1 MYGTIALPYLTRNM
15 GNFLD
20 ILSGRI
26 FNFRNAKGADINAG
40 VSDKLIVTPKALSE
54 SDAMSNASIP
64 LALPS
69 SFTSK
74 VSTFTANIFVF
85 VIPTNGYFFHN
96 RKTNIQ
102 AQLFAYA
109 IADSGSA
116 GEVCLWDAQTNTPV
130 PNTTFSFNNNAWS
143 CVNGSVI
150 EIEAGKLYTIGLR
163 KSSGIQTKQVQVK
176 AATLTLKLL
185 SA

>member
-1 MYGTIALPYLTRNM
+1 M

-20 ILSGRI
+20 ILSGKI
-26 FNFRNAKGADINAG
+26 FNFRNAKGADVNAG

-74 VSTFTANIFVF
+74 SNTFASSIFVF

-96 RKTNIQ
+96 RKTKIQ

-109 IADSGSA
+109 IADTAST
-116 GEVCLWDAQTNTPV
+116 GELCLVDGITNIAV
-130 PNTTFSFNNNAWS
+130 PNTTFSFNNTSWS
-143 CVNGSVI
+143 CVNSPLI
-150 EIEAGKLYTIGLR
+150 EVEAGKLYTIALR
-163 KSSGIQTKQVQVK
+163 KSSGITTKTVQVK

>member
-1 MYGTIALPYLTRNM
+1 MGT
-15 GNFLD
+15 FLD
-20 ILSGRI
+20 ILSGKI

-74 VSTFTANIFVF
+74 SNTFSANLFVF

-96 RKTNIQ
+96 RKAKIH
-102 AQLFAYA
+102 AQIFAYA
-109 IADSGSA
+109 IADSGST
-116 GEVCLWDAQTNTPV
+116 GELCLWDAQTNAPV
-130 PNTTFSFNNNAWS
+130 PNTTFSFNNNSWS
-143 CVNGSVI
+143 CVNGSAI
-150 EIEAGKLYTIGLR
+150 EVEAGKLYTIGLR
-163 KSSGIQTKQVQVK
+163 RSSGINTKTVQVK
-176 AATLTLKLL
+176 AATLTLKLQ